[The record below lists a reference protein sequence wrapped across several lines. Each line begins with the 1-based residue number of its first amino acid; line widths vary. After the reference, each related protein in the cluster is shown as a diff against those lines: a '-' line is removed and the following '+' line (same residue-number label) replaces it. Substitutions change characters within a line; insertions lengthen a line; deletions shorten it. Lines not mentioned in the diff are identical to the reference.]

1 MGNRVQYVVT
11 ERLGSRVRA
20 KSIRQLR
27 YRDWDPVRK
36 KRKTKMKKLMFA
48 IAAAAA
54 GTVLADVSSA
64 NVVGY
69 QTVTIPAQQQT
80 MIGVQFQGIGG
91 ESISVQDLFPD
102 PLGQGCFTGAASVS
116 KAGDADQ
123 LAYWDINENGHY
135 VYLYLNNTTSTSEV
149 NKKRRNKWCVV
160 DMQSKL
166 SPAAKAFWGSNGEA
180 SIAKLQPG
188 MGLWLIRKNY
198 ATPTNV
204 TMAGQVTVAQSGL
217 SIALRTGQNMF
228 TCGFTQPFAPNPD
241 VAYNDES
248 KRIDWLAKECV
259 GAASVSKAGDADQL
273 SFWDINENGH
283 YVYLYLN
290 NTTSTSEVNKKRK
303 GHWCV
308 VDMQSRLSPEA
319 KAFWGSNGEASPAVI
334 PAGRGVWYIRN
345 AASTNFVL
353 TLDQPYSL

>member
-1 MGNRVQYVVT
+1 
-11 ERLGSRVRA
+11 
-20 KSIRQLR
+20 
-27 YRDWDPVRK
+27 
-36 KRKTKMKKLMFA
+36 MKKLMFA

-91 ESISVQDLFPD
+91 ESISVQDLIPD
-102 PLGQGCFTGAASVS
+102 PLGQGLTGAPTISG
-116 KAGDADQ
+116 AGNADQ
-123 LAYWDINENGHY
+123 LAYWDINEDGHY
-135 VYLYLNNTTSTSEV
+135 IYLYLNNTTSTSAV
-149 NKKRRNKWCVV
+149 NLPRRNKWCVKNANNK
-160 DMQSKL
+160 MS
-166 SPAAKAFWGSNGEA
+166 AEAKAFWGENNTA

-241 VAYNDES
+241 VAYKDDS
-248 KRIDWLAKECV
+248 KKIKWEEKGCV
-259 GAASVSKAGDADQL
+259 GAATISGAGNADQL
-273 SFWDINENGH
+273 SFWDPNEDGH
-283 YVYLYLN
+283 YIYLYLN
-290 NTTSTSEVNKKRK
+290 NTTSTSAVNKPRA

-308 VDMQSRLSPEA
+308 KNANNKMTDAA
-319 KAFWGSNGEASPAVI
+319 KAFWGENNTASPAVI